1 MTEKIPSY
9 GKIWALG
16 SQPVREL
23 FLDPVVIQEKVDGSQ
38 ISWRVDYYG
47 DLEVKSKNVQLDL
60 ASAGMFQAGVDEL
73 LKRIHCWKQGHI
85 YRGEYLQ
92 KPKHNHIKYD
102 RLPAGHIVLWDV
114 EGPDGYLTWEEVEQ
128 IACAACIDPV
138 KTYFYGM
145 SSMLDAEQY
154 LGRPAAMGADQP
166 AEGIVIKNYERFDT
180 KLGTPLFAKLVRA
193 EYKEGQKAG
202 WKIENP
208 SGTDI
213 RKHIGQALQNPAR
226 WSKAVQYLK
235 ETGEHTGTVKDI
247 GKLMQRVSTDI
258 DEEMRDEV
266 QEMLM
271 KWGWKEIKRIG
282 LQGIA
287 EWYKSELTKGD
298 E

>member
-1 MTEKIPSY
+1 MIPSY

-16 SQPVREL
+16 SAPVREL
-23 FLDPVVIQEKVDGSQ
+23 FLEPVVIQEKVDGSQ
-38 ISWRVDYYG
+38 ISWRLNDSRE
-47 DLEVKSKNVQLDL
+47 LEVKSKNVLLDL
-60 ASAGMFQAGVDEL
+60 DNAGMFQAGVDALRERTPAML
-73 LKRIHCWKQGHI
+73 QGVV

-102 RLPAGHIVLWDV
+102 RLPAGHIVLWDAEKNGAYTPWQGV
-114 EGPDGYLTWEEVEQ
+114 EL
-128 IACAACIDPV
+128 AAVALGLEPV
-138 KTYFYGM
+138 RTYFYGM

-213 RKHIGQALQNPAR
+213 RKHIGQSLQNPAR
-226 WSKAVQYLK
+226 WAKAVQYLK
-235 ETGEHTGTVKDI
+235 ETGEHTGTPKDI

-258 DEEMRDEV
+258 DEEMREEV

-287 EWYKSELTKGD
+287 EWYKGELERG